1 MQPLTHVHAHSSS
14 PPPAVTRK
22 SEQLV
27 FGSRLYE
34 KRSQGL
40 NTKLFWR
47 KWAPAII
54 VAVILLLVVYLR
66 FFWFYWTSTINA
78 HTQHSFSLLI

>member
-1 MQPLTHVHAHSSS
+1 
-14 PPPAVTRK
+14 
-22 SEQLV
+22 V
-27 FGSRLYE
+27 FESRLYE
-34 KRSQGL
+34 KRSQWL

-66 FFWFYWTSTINA
+66 FFWFY
-78 HTQHSFSLLI
+78 

>member
-1 MQPLTHVHAHSSS
+1 MCIHSSS
-14 PPPAVTRK
+14 PPLAVTRK

-27 FGSRLYE
+27 FESRLYE
-34 KRSQGL
+34 KRSQWL

-66 FFWFYWTSTINA
+66 FFWFY
-78 HTQHSFSLLI
+78 